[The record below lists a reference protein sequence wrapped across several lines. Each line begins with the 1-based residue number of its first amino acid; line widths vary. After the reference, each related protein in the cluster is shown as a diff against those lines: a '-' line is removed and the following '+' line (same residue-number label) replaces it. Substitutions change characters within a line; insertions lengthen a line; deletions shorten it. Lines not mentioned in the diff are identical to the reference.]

1 MIATNVDPRYVS
13 EEDPQPVY
21 RVDFRDENGASDEW
35 RLVGADDVHEVLRW
49 AHVHA
54 AGRTASI
61 CAEFTYVGGGEIT
74 VALVRLAGPD
84 PA

>member
-13 EEDPQPVY
+13 EEDLLPAY

-35 RLVGADDVHEVLRW
+35 QLAGAEDVHEVLRW
-49 AHVHA
+49 AQTHA
-54 AGRTASI
+54 AGRAASI
-61 CAEFTYVGGGEIT
+61 CAEYSYVDRGERT
-74 VALVRLAGPD
+74 VALIRLGGPA